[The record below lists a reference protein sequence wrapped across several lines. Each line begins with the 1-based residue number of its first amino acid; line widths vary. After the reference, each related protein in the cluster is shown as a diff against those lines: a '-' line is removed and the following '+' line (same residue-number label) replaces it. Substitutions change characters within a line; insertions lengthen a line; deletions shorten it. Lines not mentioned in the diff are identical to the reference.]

1 MKELG
6 RLLKRLTKF
15 SVRNNSNFILVV
27 AMFEVPW
34 MSLLGGIMV
43 GASAVI
49 LMLFTG
55 KTAGISGI
63 LNGAVENADRVW
75 RIVFL
80 IAMALGGVFAVYA
93 LGGHAP
99 TEYSGSLALVVAAGL
114 FVGVGT
120 RIGNG
125 CTSGHGICGM
135 GRFSIRSVVA
145 TCTFMATAML
155 TVLLV
160 L

>member
-1 MKELG
+1 
-6 RLLKRLTKF
+6 
-15 SVRNNSNFILVV
+15 
-27 AMFEVPW
+27 MFEVPW
-34 MSLLGGIMV
+34 MSLLGGIIV
-43 GASAVI
+43 GVSAI
-49 LMLFTG
+49 TLMLFTG

-63 LNGAVENADRVW
+63 LNGAVESADRVW

-80 IAMALGGVFAVYA
+80 IAMVLGGLFAVYV
-93 LGGHAP
+93 LGGHVP
-99 TEYSGSLALVVAAGL
+99 EQYSGSVVLVIVAGL
-114 FVGVGT
+114 LVGVGT

-125 CTSGHGICGM
+125 CTSGHGICGI

-160 L
+160 S

>member
-1 MKELG
+1 MA
-6 RLLKRLTKF
+6 
-15 SVRNNSNFILVV
+15 V

-34 MSLLGGIMV
+34 MSLLGGIIV
-43 GASAVI
+43 GVSAI
-49 LMLFTG
+49 TLMLFTG

-63 LNGAVENADRVW
+63 LNGAVESADRVW

-80 IAMALGGVFAVYA
+80 IAMVLGGVFAVYV
-93 LGGHAP
+93 LGGHVP
-99 TEYSGSLALVVAAGL
+99 DQYSGSLILVIAAGL
-114 FVGVGT
+114 LVGVGT

-125 CTSGHGICGM
+125 CTSGHGICGI

-160 L
+160 S

>member
-1 MKELG
+1 
-6 RLLKRLTKF
+6 
-15 SVRNNSNFILVV
+15 
-27 AMFEVPW
+27 MFEVPW
-34 MSLLGGIMV
+34 VSLLGGVIV
-43 GASAVI
+43 GLSAVI
-49 LMLFTG
+49 LMFFNG

-75 RIVFL
+75 RIAFL
-80 IAMALGGVFAVYA
+80 IAMALGGVFAVYV
-93 LGGHAP
+93 LGGHVP
-99 TEYSGSLALVVAAGL
+99 TEYSGNLVLVVVAGL

-135 GRFSIRSVVA
+135 GRFSARSVVA

-160 L
+160 S

>member
-1 MKELG
+1 MA
-6 RLLKRLTKF
+6 
-15 SVRNNSNFILVV
+15 V

-34 MSLLGGIMV
+34 MSLLGGIIV
-43 GASAVI
+43 GVSAI
-49 LMLFTG
+49 TLMLFTG

-63 LNGAVENADRVW
+63 LNGAVESADRVW

-80 IAMALGGVFAVYA
+80 IAMVLGGVFAVYV
-93 LGGHAP
+93 LGGHVP
-99 TEYSGSLALVVAAGL
+99 DQYSGSLILVIVAGL
-114 FVGVGT
+114 LVGVGT

-125 CTSGHGICGM
+125 CTSGHGICGI

-160 L
+160 S

>member
-1 MKELG
+1 MA
-6 RLLKRLTKF
+6 
-15 SVRNNSNFILVV
+15 V

-34 MSLLGGIMV
+34 MSLLGGIIV
-43 GASAVI
+43 GVSAI
-49 LMLFTG
+49 TLMLFTG

-80 IAMALGGVFAVYA
+80 IAMVLGGVFAVYV
-93 LGGHAP
+93 LGGHVP
-99 TEYSGSLALVVAAGL
+99 EQYSGSVVLVIVAGL
-114 FVGVGT
+114 LVGVGT

-125 CTSGHGICGM
+125 CTSGHGICGI

-160 L
+160 S

>member
-1 MKELG
+1 
-6 RLLKRLTKF
+6 
-15 SVRNNSNFILVV
+15 
-27 AMFEVPW
+27 MFEVSSV
-34 MSLLGGIMV
+34 SLLGGVMV
-43 GASAVI
+43 GASAVV
-49 LMLFTG
+49 LMLFNG

-75 RIVFL
+75 RITFL
-80 IAMALGGVFAVYA
+80 IAMALGGVFAVYV
-93 LGGHAP
+93 LGGHVP
-99 TEYSGSLALVVAAGL
+99 TEYSGNLVLVVVAGL

-135 GRFSIRSVVA
+135 GRFSARSVVA

-155 TVLLV
+155 TVLLDS
-160 L
+160 

>member
-1 MKELG
+1 MA
-6 RLLKRLTKF
+6 
-15 SVRNNSNFILVV
+15 V

-34 MSLLGGIMV
+34 MSLLGGIIV
-43 GASAVI
+43 GVSAITLV
-49 LMLFTG
+49 LFTG

-80 IAMALGGVFAVYA
+80 IAMVLGGVFAIYV
-93 LGGHAP
+93 LGGHVP
-99 TEYSGSLALVVAAGL
+99 EQYSGSVVLVIVAGL
-114 FVGVGT
+114 LVGVGT

-125 CTSGHGICGM
+125 CTSGHGICGI

-160 L
+160 S

>member
-1 MKELG
+1 
-6 RLLKRLTKF
+6 
-15 SVRNNSNFILVV
+15 
-27 AMFEVPW
+27 MFEVPW
-34 MSLLGGIMV
+34 MSLLGGIIV
-43 GASAVI
+43 GVSAI
-49 LMLFTG
+49 TLMLFTG

-63 LNGAVENADRVW
+63 LNGAVESADRVW

-80 IAMALGGVFAVYA
+80 IAMVLGGLFAVYV
-93 LGGHAP
+93 LGGHVP
-99 TEYSGSLALVVAAGL
+99 DQYSGSLVLVIVAGL
-114 FVGVGT
+114 LVGVGT

-125 CTSGHGICGM
+125 CTSGHGICGI

-160 L
+160 S

>member
-1 MKELG
+1 
-6 RLLKRLTKF
+6 
-15 SVRNNSNFILVV
+15 
-27 AMFEVPW
+27 MFEVPW
-34 MSLLGGIMV
+34 MSLIGGVMV

-63 LNGAVENADRVW
+63 LNGAVENTDRVW

-80 IAMALGGVFAVYA
+80 IAMALGGLFAFYVMH
-93 LGGHAP
+93 GHAP
-99 TEYSGSLALVVAAGL
+99 EQYSDSLLLVVLAGL

-135 GRFSIRSVVA
+135 GRFSVRSLVA

-155 TVLLV
+155 TVLV
-160 L
+160 VS

>member
-1 MKELG
+1 
-6 RLLKRLTKF
+6 
-15 SVRNNSNFILVV
+15 
-27 AMFEVPW
+27 MFEVPW
-34 MSLLGGIMV
+34 MSLLGGIIV
-43 GASAVI
+43 GVSAI
-49 LMLFTG
+49 TLMLFTG

-80 IAMALGGVFAVYA
+80 IAMVLGGVFAVYV
-93 LGGHAP
+93 LGGHVP
-99 TEYSGSLALVVAAGL
+99 EQYSGSVVLVIVAGL
-114 FVGVGT
+114 LVGVGT

-125 CTSGHGICGM
+125 CTSGHGICGI

-160 L
+160 S

>member
-1 MKELG
+1 
-6 RLLKRLTKF
+6 
-15 SVRNNSNFILVV
+15 
-27 AMFEVPW
+27 MFEVPW
-34 MSLLGGIMV
+34 MSLLGGVMV
-43 GASAVI
+43 GASAVV
-49 LMLFTG
+49 LMLFNG

-93 LGGHAP
+93 LGGYVP
-99 TEYSGSLALVVAAGL
+99 TEYSRSLGLVVVAGL
-114 FVGVGT
+114 LVGVGT

-160 L
+160 S

>member
-1 MKELG
+1 M
-6 RLLKRLTKF
+6 
-15 SVRNNSNFILVV
+15 VV
-27 AMFEVPW
+27 MFEVPW
-34 MSLLGGIMV
+34 VSLLGGSIV
-43 GASAVI
+43 GVSAVI
-49 LMLFTG
+49 LMLFNG

-75 RIVFL
+75 RIAFL
-80 IAMALGGVFAVYA
+80 IAMALGGVFAVYV
-93 LGGHAP
+93 LGGHVP
-99 TEYSGSLALVVAAGL
+99 TEYSGNLVLVVVAGL

-135 GRFSIRSVVA
+135 GRFSARSVVA

-155 TVLLV
+155 TVLIV
-160 L
+160 S

>member
-1 MKELG
+1 
-6 RLLKRLTKF
+6 
-15 SVRNNSNFILVV
+15 
-27 AMFEVPW
+27 MFEVPW
-34 MSLLGGIMV
+34 VSLLGGVIV
-43 GASAVI
+43 GVSAVI
-49 LMLFTG
+49 LMFFNG

-75 RIVFL
+75 RITFL
-80 IAMALGGVFAVYA
+80 IAMALGGVFAVYV
-93 LGGHAP
+93 LGGHVP
-99 TEYSGSLALVVAAGL
+99 SEYSGNLFLVVVAGL

-125 CTSGHGICGM
+125 CTSGHGICGV

-160 L
+160 S

>member
-1 MKELG
+1 
-6 RLLKRLTKF
+6 
-15 SVRNNSNFILVV
+15 
-27 AMFEVPW
+27 MFEVPW
-34 MSLLGGIMV
+34 MSLLGGIIV
-43 GASAVI
+43 GVSAI
-49 LMLFTG
+49 TLMLFTG

-80 IAMALGGVFAVYA
+80 IAMVLGGVFAVYV
-93 LGGHAP
+93 LGGHVP
-99 TEYSGSLALVVAAGL
+99 EQYSGSVVLVIVAGL
-114 FVGVGT
+114 VVGVGT

-125 CTSGHGICGM
+125 CTSGHGICGI

-160 L
+160 S

>member
-1 MKELG
+1 MED
-6 RLLKRLTKF
+6 
-15 SVRNNSNFILVV
+15 

-34 MSLLGGIMV
+34 VSLLGGIIV
-43 GASAVI
+43 GVSAI
-49 LMLFTG
+49 TLMLFTG

-63 LNGAVENADRVW
+63 LNGAVESADRVW

-80 IAMALGGVFAVYA
+80 IAMVLGGLFAVYV
-93 LGGHAP
+93 LGGHVP
-99 TEYSGSLALVVAAGL
+99 DQYSGSLILVIVAGL
-114 FVGVGT
+114 LVGVGT

-125 CTSGHGICGM
+125 CTSGHGICGI

-160 L
+160 S

>member
-1 MKELG
+1 
-6 RLLKRLTKF
+6 
-15 SVRNNSNFILVV
+15 
-27 AMFEVPW
+27 MFEVPW
-34 MSLLGGIMV
+34 MSLLGGVMV
-43 GASAVI
+43 GSSAVI

-63 LNGAVENADRVW
+63 LNGAIENTDRVW

-93 LGGHAP
+93 LGGHVL
-99 TEYSGSLALVVAAGL
+99 TEYSGSLGLVVVAGL
-114 FVGVGT
+114 LVGVGT

-135 GRFSIRSVVA
+135 GRFSVRSVVA

-160 L
+160 S

>member
-1 MKELG
+1 
-6 RLLKRLTKF
+6 
-15 SVRNNSNFILVV
+15 
-27 AMFEVPW
+27 MFEVPW
-34 MSLLGGIMV
+34 MSLLGGIIV
-43 GASAVI
+43 GVSAI
-49 LMLFTG
+49 TLMLFTG

-63 LNGAVENADRVW
+63 LNGAVESADRVW

-80 IAMALGGVFAVYA
+80 IAMVLGGLFAVYV
-93 LGGHAP
+93 LGGHVP
-99 TEYSGSLALVVAAGL
+99 DQYSGSLILVIVAGL
-114 FVGVGT
+114 LVGVGT

-125 CTSGHGICGM
+125 CTSGHGICGI

-160 L
+160 S

>member
-1 MKELG
+1 MA
-6 RLLKRLTKF
+6 
-15 SVRNNSNFILVV
+15 V

-34 MSLLGGIMV
+34 MSLLGGIIV
-43 GASAVI
+43 GVSAI
-49 LMLFTG
+49 TLMLFTG

-63 LNGAVENADRVW
+63 LNGAVESADRVW

-80 IAMALGGVFAVYA
+80 IAMVLGGLFAVYV
-93 LGGHAP
+93 LGGHVP
-99 TEYSGSLALVVAAGL
+99 DQYSGDLILVIVAGL
-114 FVGVGT
+114 LVGVGM

-125 CTSGHGICGM
+125 CTSGHGICGI

-160 L
+160 S

>member
-1 MKELG
+1 
-6 RLLKRLTKF
+6 
-15 SVRNNSNFILVV
+15 
-27 AMFEVPW
+27 MFEVPW
-34 MSLLGGIMV
+34 VSLLGGSIV
-43 GASAVI
+43 GVSAVI
-49 LMLFTG
+49 LMLFNG

-75 RIVFL
+75 RIAFL
-80 IAMALGGVFAVYA
+80 IAMALGGVFAVYV
-93 LGGHAP
+93 LGGHVP
-99 TEYSGSLALVVAAGL
+99 TEYSGNLVLVVVAGL

-135 GRFSIRSVVA
+135 GRFSARSVVA

-155 TVLLV
+155 TVLIV
-160 L
+160 S

>member
-1 MKELG
+1 
-6 RLLKRLTKF
+6 
-15 SVRNNSNFILVV
+15 
-27 AMFEVPW
+27 MFEVPW
-34 MSLLGGIMV
+34 MSLLGGIIV
-43 GASAVI
+43 GVSAI
-49 LMLFTG
+49 TLMLFTG

-63 LNGAVENADRVW
+63 LNGAIESADRVW

-80 IAMALGGVFAVYA
+80 IAMVLGGLFAVYV
-93 LGGHAP
+93 LGGHVP
-99 TEYSGSLALVVAAGL
+99 DQYSGSLILVIVAGL
-114 FVGVGT
+114 LVGVGT

-125 CTSGHGICGM
+125 CTSGHGICGI

-160 L
+160 S

>member
-1 MKELG
+1 
-6 RLLKRLTKF
+6 
-15 SVRNNSNFILVV
+15 
-27 AMFEVPW
+27 MFEVPW
-34 MSLLGGIMV
+34 MSLLGGIIV
-43 GASAVI
+43 GVSAI
-49 LMLFTG
+49 TLMLFTG

-80 IAMALGGVFAVYA
+80 IAMVLGGVFAVYV
-93 LGGHAP
+93 LGGHVP
-99 TEYSGSLALVVAAGL
+99 EQYRGSVVLVIVAGL
-114 FVGVGT
+114 LVGVGT

-125 CTSGHGICGM
+125 CTSGHGICGI

-160 L
+160 S

>member
-1 MKELG
+1 
-6 RLLKRLTKF
+6 
-15 SVRNNSNFILVV
+15 
-27 AMFEVPW
+27 MFEVPW
-34 MSLLGGIMV
+34 VSLLGGVMV
-43 GASAVI
+43 GISAVI
-49 LMLFTG
+49 LMLFNG

-80 IAMALGGVFAVYA
+80 IAMALGGVFAVYV
-93 LGGHAP
+93 LGGHVP
-99 TEYSGSLALVVAAGL
+99 TEYSGNFGLVVVAGL

-135 GRFSIRSVVA
+135 GRFSVRSVVA
-145 TCTFMATAML
+145 TCTFMATATL

-160 L
+160 S

>member
-15 SVRNNSNFILVV
+15 SVSNNSNFILVV

-43 GASAVI
+43 GASTVI

-93 LGGHAP
+93 LGRHVP

-160 L
+160 S

>member
-1 MKELG
+1 
-6 RLLKRLTKF
+6 
-15 SVRNNSNFILVV
+15 
-27 AMFEVPW
+27 
-34 MSLLGGIMV
+34 MV
-43 GASAVI
+43 GSSAVV
-49 LMLFTG
+49 LMLFNG

-135 GRFSIRSVVA
+135 GRFPVRSVVA

-160 L
+160 S

>member
-1 MKELG
+1 
-6 RLLKRLTKF
+6 
-15 SVRNNSNFILVV
+15 
-27 AMFEVPW
+27 MFEVPW
-34 MSLLGGIMV
+34 MSLLGGIIV
-43 GASAVI
+43 GVSAI
-49 LMLFTG
+49 TLMLFTG

-80 IAMALGGVFAVYA
+80 IAMVLGGVFAVYV
-93 LGGHAP
+93 LGGHVP
-99 TEYSGSLALVVAAGL
+99 EQYSGSVVLVIVAGL
-114 FVGVGT
+114 LVGVGT

-125 CTSGHGICGM
+125 CTSGHGICGI

-155 TVLLV
+155 AVLLV
-160 L
+160 S

>member
-1 MKELG
+1 
-6 RLLKRLTKF
+6 
-15 SVRNNSNFILVV
+15 
-27 AMFEVPW
+27 MFEVPW
-34 MSLLGGIMV
+34 MSLLGGIIV
-43 GASAVI
+43 GVSAI
-49 LMLFTG
+49 TLMLFTG

-63 LNGAVENADRVW
+63 LNGAVESADRVW

-80 IAMALGGVFAVYA
+80 IAMVLGGLFAVHV
-93 LGGHAP
+93 LGGHVP
-99 TEYSGSLALVVAAGL
+99 DQYSGDLILVIVAGL
-114 FVGVGT
+114 LVGVGT

-125 CTSGHGICGM
+125 CTSGHGICGI

-160 L
+160 S

>member
-1 MKELG
+1 MA
-6 RLLKRLTKF
+6 
-15 SVRNNSNFILVV
+15 V

-34 MSLLGGIMV
+34 MSLLGGIIV
-43 GASAVI
+43 GVSAI
-49 LMLFTG
+49 TLMLFTG

-80 IAMALGGVFAVYA
+80 IAMVLGGVFAVYV
-93 LGGHAP
+93 LGGHVP
-99 TEYSGSLALVVAAGL
+99 DQYSGSVVLVIVAGL
-114 FVGVGT
+114 LVGVGT

-125 CTSGHGICGM
+125 CTSGHGICGI

-160 L
+160 S

>member
-1 MKELG
+1 MI
-6 RLLKRLTKF
+6 
-15 SVRNNSNFILVV
+15 V
-27 AMFEVPW
+27 MFEVPW
-34 MSLLGGIMV
+34 MSLLGGVMV

-63 LNGAVENADRVW
+63 LNGAVENTDRVW

-80 IAMALGGVFAVYA
+80 IAIALGGVFAVYA
-93 LGGHAP
+93 LGGHVP
-99 TEYSGSLALVVAAGL
+99 TEYSASLGLVVVAGL
-114 FVGVGT
+114 LVGVGT

-135 GRFSIRSVVA
+135 GRLSIRSVVA

-160 L
+160 S

>member
-1 MKELG
+1 
-6 RLLKRLTKF
+6 
-15 SVRNNSNFILVV
+15 
-27 AMFEVPW
+27 MFEVPW
-34 MSLLGGIMV
+34 MSLLGGIIV
-43 GASAVI
+43 GVSAI
-49 LMLFTG
+49 TLMLFTG

-63 LNGAVENADRVW
+63 LNGAVESADRVW

-80 IAMALGGVFAVYA
+80 IAMVLGGLFAVYV
-93 LGGHAP
+93 LGGHVP
-99 TEYSGSLALVVAAGL
+99 DQYSGSLILVIVAGL
-114 FVGVGT
+114 LVGVGT

-125 CTSGHGICGM
+125 CTSGHGICGI

>member
-1 MKELG
+1 MA
-6 RLLKRLTKF
+6 
-15 SVRNNSNFILVV
+15 V

-34 MSLLGGIMV
+34 MSLLGGIIV
-43 GASAVI
+43 GVSAI
-49 LMLFTG
+49 TLMLFTG

-63 LNGAVENADRVW
+63 LNGAVESADRVW

-80 IAMALGGVFAVYA
+80 IAMVLGGVFAVYV
-93 LGGHAP
+93 LGGHVP
-99 TEYSGSLALVVAAGL
+99 DQYSGSLILVIVAGL
-114 FVGVGT
+114 LVGVGT

-125 CTSGHGICGM
+125 CTSGHGICGI

-155 TVLLV
+155 AVLLV
-160 L
+160 S

>member
-1 MKELG
+1 
-6 RLLKRLTKF
+6 
-15 SVRNNSNFILVV
+15 
-27 AMFEVPW
+27 
-34 MSLLGGIMV
+34 
-43 GASAVI
+43 
-49 LMLFTG
+49 MLFTG

-93 LGGHAP
+93 LGRHVP

-135 GRFSIRSVVA
+135 GRFSVRSVVA

-160 L
+160 S

>member
-1 MKELG
+1 
-6 RLLKRLTKF
+6 
-15 SVRNNSNFILVV
+15 
-27 AMFEVPW
+27 MFEVPW
-34 MSLLGGIMV
+34 MSLLGGIIV
-43 GASAVI
+43 GVSAI
-49 LMLFTG
+49 TLMLFTG

-63 LNGAVENADRVW
+63 LNGAVESADRVW

-80 IAMALGGVFAVYA
+80 IAMVLGGVFAVYV
-93 LGGHAP
+93 LGGHVP
-99 TEYSGSLALVVAAGL
+99 EQYSGSVVLVIVAGL
-114 FVGVGT
+114 LVGVGT

-125 CTSGHGICGM
+125 CTSGHGICGI

-160 L
+160 S

>member
-1 MKELG
+1 ML
-6 RLLKRLTKF
+6 
-15 SVRNNSNFILVV
+15 
-27 AMFEVPW
+27 EVPW
-34 MSLLGGIMV
+34 MSLIGGVMV
-43 GASAVI
+43 GASSVI

-63 LNGAVENADRVW
+63 LNGAVENTDRIW

-80 IAMALGGVFAVYA
+80 VAMALGGVFAFYLLHGNV
-93 LGGHAP
+93 P
-99 TEYSGSLALVVAAGL
+99 EQYSDSLFLVVLAGL

-135 GRFSIRSVVA
+135 GRFSVRSLVA
-145 TCTFMATAML
+145 TCTFMVTAML
-155 TVLLV
+155 TVLV
-160 L
+160 VS

>member
-1 MKELG
+1 M
-6 RLLKRLTKF
+6 
-15 SVRNNSNFILVV
+15 VV
-27 AMFEVPW
+27 VMFEVPW
-34 MSLLGGIMV
+34 VSLLGGVMV
-43 GASAVI
+43 GVSAVI
-49 LMLFTG
+49 LMLFNG

-75 RIVFL
+75 RIAFL
-80 IAMALGGVFAVYA
+80 IAMALGGVFAVYV
-93 LGGHAP
+93 LGGHVP
-99 TEYSGSLALVVAAGL
+99 TEYSGNLVLVVVAGL

-135 GRFSIRSVVA
+135 GRFSARSVVA

-155 TVLLV
+155 TVLLIS
-160 L
+160 

>member
-1 MKELG
+1 MA
-6 RLLKRLTKF
+6 
-15 SVRNNSNFILVV
+15 V

-34 MSLLGGIMV
+34 MSLLGGIIV
-43 GASAVI
+43 GVSAI
-49 LMLFTG
+49 TLMLFTG

-63 LNGAVENADRVW
+63 LNGAVESADRVW

-80 IAMALGGVFAVYA
+80 IAMVLGGLFAVYV
-93 LGGHAP
+93 LGGHVP
-99 TEYSGSLALVVAAGL
+99 DQYSGDLILVIVAGL
-114 FVGVGT
+114 LVGVGT

-125 CTSGHGICGM
+125 CTSGHGICGI

-160 L
+160 S